1 MQAVAKP
8 RVSDGDLTR
17 NRGLARDSAPRPR
30 VLHIVDSLEIGG
42 LERLVHD
49 LAITRGAAS
58 TSVACLC
65 ALGPFGEVLRNR
77 GIPVELIG
85 TQGGY
90 IPTVWRMRKHLR
102 RIKPD
107 LIHCHNLFSF
117 LNGCTASRLA
127 GNIPLVMTKH
137 GASVPGNGLGSRMNR
152 VLIRRADV
160 VAVSRQAR
168 HIMRVWT
175 GNRQVHYIANGISTD
190 AYDHLPTRTEAR
202 TQLDLPQSSFVIGIV
217 ARVTPSKGH
226 QLLIEVFARMR
237 TKIANAMLLI
247 VGDGIGLSEVKAQ
260 VGRLGLNSPVRLMG
274 ERQDVPTILAAMDV
288 FCLPSETEG
297 MPMTILEAMAAG
309 LPVVASNVGGIPEL
323 VEEGRTGFMVGP
335 GAADEL
341 EAALVTLANDPERA
355 REMGRLG
362 RDRLWN
368 EFSVKSTLSAY
379 EELYREVTT
388 RRGRLMAD
396 TAPSS
401 PALKV
406 L

>member
-1 MQAVAKP
+1 
-8 RVSDGDLTR
+8 
-17 NRGLARDSAPRPR
+17 
-30 VLHIVDSLEIGG
+30 
-42 LERLVHD
+42 
-49 LAITRGAAS
+49 
-58 TSVACLC
+58 
-65 ALGPFGEVLRNR
+65 
-77 GIPVELIG
+77 
-85 TQGGY
+85 
-90 IPTVWRMRKHLR
+90 
-102 RIKPD
+102 
-107 LIHCHNLFSF
+107 
-117 LNGCTASRLA
+117 
-127 GNIPLVMTKH
+127 
-137 GASVPGNGLGSRMNR
+137 MNR